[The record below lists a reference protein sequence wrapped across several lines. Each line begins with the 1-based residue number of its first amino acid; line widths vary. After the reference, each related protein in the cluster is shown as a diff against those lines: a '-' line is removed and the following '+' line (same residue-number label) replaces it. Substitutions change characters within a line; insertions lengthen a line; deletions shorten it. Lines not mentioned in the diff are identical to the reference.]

1 MQAAHDSGR
10 RPETATVVHA
20 RRVQISVPP
29 ASAGFPACVVGGLFV
44 KVTRILDEGY
54 RGVYREWL
62 QDWRAA
68 AAARFGR
75 EGTRRLSRFGW
86 KWTDP
91 AKPFGRRHTI
101 GYKTR
106 SRRPRTALPP
116 P

>member
-1 MQAAHDSGR
+1 MAAGGC
-10 RPETATVVHA
+10 PETATVVHA

-29 ASAGFPACVVGGLFV
+29 ASAGVPACVVWGSFV

-54 RGVYREWL
+54 RAVYREWL

-68 AAARFGR
+68 AAARF
-75 EGTRRLSRFGW
+75 EHECTRRLSRFGW

-91 AKPFGRRHTI
+91 AKPFVRCHTI

-106 SRRPRTALPP
+106 SPPPRTRAAAALK
-116 P
+116 